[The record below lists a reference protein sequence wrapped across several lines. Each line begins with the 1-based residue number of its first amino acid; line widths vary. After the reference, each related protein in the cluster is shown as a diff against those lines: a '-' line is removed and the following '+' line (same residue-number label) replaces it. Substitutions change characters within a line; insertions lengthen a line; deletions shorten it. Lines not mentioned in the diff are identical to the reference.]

1 MNYNCNDK
9 LCWNGEDVDILDE
22 KSNYCKYCYNWAK
35 KVVVIPDENKY
46 QDWIKNNEE
55 LMQGMVTSEIFKGM
69 K

>member
-1 MNYNCNDK
+1 MRK
-9 LCWNGEDVDILDE
+9 AIIVSIVIIGL
-22 KSNYCKYCYNWAK
+22 K